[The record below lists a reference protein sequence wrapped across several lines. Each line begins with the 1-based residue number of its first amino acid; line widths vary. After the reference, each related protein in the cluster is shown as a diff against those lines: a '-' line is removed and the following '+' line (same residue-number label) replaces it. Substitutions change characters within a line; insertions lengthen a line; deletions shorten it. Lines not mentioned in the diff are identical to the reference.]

1 MLANAID
8 KPSVLS
14 RSVEACSSFSK
25 TNRGRIEEK
34 EKRKR
39 GGKTSM
45 DSDGERG
52 GGRRCKHSRQI
63 QTSVHGLGTLN

>member
-8 KPSVLS
+8 EPSVLS

-25 TNRGRIEEK
+25 TNQGSREEE

-39 GGKTSM
+39 EGKTSM
-45 DSDGERG
+45 DSDGEWD
-52 GGRRCKHSRQI
+52 GGRRCKHSRQT
-63 QTSVHGLGTLN
+63 QTTVHGLGTLN